1 MAMTAT
7 QITIDA
13 TKSGLTINPVR
24 RGNHR
29 CNCRRGFTLIELLVV
44 IAIIAI
50 LAGLLLPALA
60 KAKAQAQRT
69 QCLNN
74 LKQNILAYLMYQ
86 NDNAGAGIYYFDNTG
101 NNALWMGT
109 LSPYYSTA
117 HQIVL
122 CPTASVRNN
131 LTTSKGDAKSTWY
144 WSGAS
149 NTNFF
154 LGSYAINGWL
164 YGDSPISGGSTT
176 VNAAGYF
183 KKDST
188 IQFPSATPAF
198 YDAVW
203 VDAWPS
209 TTDLPSIGL
218 DLITGSPGVD
228 LPPNGNEY
236 DRLLIARHPL
246 TPGKTA
252 YNQTIPGQIDMAFV
266 DGHASVFKLQDVK
279 TVYWSLGWPGPIGSP
294 WSTKP

>member
-1 MAMTAT
+1 MTAI
-7 QITIDA
+7 QITIA
-13 TKSGLTINPVR
+13 AMKTALMTHPACRGGRSGNY
-24 RGNHR
+24 
-29 CNCRRGFTLIELLVV
+29 RRGFTLIELLVV

-50 LAGLLLPALA
+50 LAALLLPALA
-60 KAKAQAQRT
+60 KAKTQAQRT

-74 LKQNILAYLMYQ
+74 LRQNVIAYRMYQ
-86 NDNAGAGIYYFDNTG
+86 DDNAGTGIYYFDDTG

-109 LSPYYSTA
+109 LSPYYAAA

-122 CPTASVRNN
+122 CPTASLRNN
-131 LTTSKGDAKSTWY
+131 LTTSKGDAKSSWY
-144 WSGAS
+144 WASAS
-149 NTNFF
+149 NTNFY

-176 VNAAGYF
+176 VDAAGYF
-183 KKDST
+183 KKESAV
-188 IQFPSATPAF
+188 QFPSATPAF

-209 TTDLPSIGL
+209 TADLPSIGL

-246 TPGKTA
+246 IPGKTV
-252 YNQTIPGQIDMAFV
+252 YNQMIPGQIDMAFV

-279 TVYWSLGWPGPIGSP
+279 TVYWCLGWPGPIGSP